1 MTGFI
6 NVRLSSQKI
15 NAIDKALIILS
26 SFTPYNEEVGTVE
39 LSQKLGFHKA
49 TVSRILQNLT
59 RHGFLIQNSQTKRF
73 TLGPSVMDLAR
84 AVNQSLKSN
93 LVHIAKPFVD
103 DLRDRL
109 RETIIFEILS
119 GETTFM
125 AYIAEGPRLVR
136 LAGSIG
142 DRVPIHASAGAK
154 ALLAF
159 SPHEVR
165 NRLLDVKLHR
175 FTKHTII
182 EKKKLYLQLETIRK
196 KEVAFDHE
204 EIDEGTSAIG
214 APIFNHEEKPV
225 AALVVAGPSQR
236 ITPNIDS
243 PLVSELKTAAAKISA
258 QLYYDREKTEQD

>member
-1 MTGFI
+1 MRSHI
-6 NVRLSSQKI
+6 VRQSSRKR
-15 NAIDKALIILS
+15 NSIDKALIILT
-26 SFTPYNEEVGTVE
+26 SFAPYNQEMGTVE

-49 TVSRILQNLT
+49 TVSRILQNLV
-59 RHGFLIQNSQTKRF
+59 RRGFLSQNSQTKKF
-73 TLGPSVMDLAR
+73 MLGPSVVDLAR

-109 RETIIFEILS
+109 KETIIFEVLS

-125 AYIAEGPRLVR
+125 AYIAEGARLVR

-159 SPHEVR
+159 SPNDVR
-165 NRLLDVKLHR
+165 NRLLNVKLHR
-175 FTKHTII
+175 FTQNTITD
-182 EKKKLYLQLETIRK
+182 KKKLNRQLDEIQIRG
-196 KEVAFDHE
+196 VAFDDE

-214 APIFNHEEKPV
+214 APIFNHEERPV

-236 ITPNIDS
+236 FSTGRDS
-243 PLVSELKTAAAKISA
+243 HLVTELKTAAAKISA
-258 QLYYDREKTEQD
+258 QLYYDLERTR